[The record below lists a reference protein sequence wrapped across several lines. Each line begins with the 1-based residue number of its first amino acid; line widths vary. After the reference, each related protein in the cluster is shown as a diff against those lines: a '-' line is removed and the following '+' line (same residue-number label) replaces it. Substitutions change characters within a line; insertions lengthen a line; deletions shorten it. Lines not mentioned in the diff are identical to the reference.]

1 MVEINSNNK
10 PPICKIL
17 NYGKFLYKK
26 NKRIKKNKIINIKE
40 IKFRPNTNINDFNI
54 KIKNIKRLIKK
65 GNKIKIIMRFKGREI
80 IHKNIALNMLNNI
93 KKKLSKISQLIF
105 FSKKTENR
113 QIIMILNPQKK
124 K

>member
-1 MVEINSNNK
+1 MI
-10 PPICKIL
+10 
-17 NYGKFLYKK
+17 
-26 NKRIKKNKIINIKE
+26 
-40 IKFRPNTNINDFNI
+40 
-54 KIKNIKRLIKK
+54 
-65 GNKIKIIMRFKGREI
+65 FKGREI
-80 IHKNIALNMLNNI
+80 IHKNIALNMLHNI

>member
-1 MVEINSNNK
+1 MVEINTHST

-17 NYGKFLYKK
+17 NYGRFLYNKKKK
-26 NKRIKKNKIINIKE
+26 NKKNKIINIKE
-40 IKFRPNTNINDFNI
+40 IKFRPSTNINDFNI
-54 KIKNIKRLIKK
+54 KIKNIKRLLKK

-80 IHKNIALNMLNNI
+80 IHKNIALNMLNKI
-93 KKKLSKISQLIF
+93 KEKLLNISQLIF

-124 K
+124 